1 MKKIISFLCFIFV
14 LCAAT
19 KAAAPELVDFK
30 DLQGFDRQY
39 YRYVPESYNAA
50 TPSGLIVCLHAFG
63 RTGEDFFTQYGFQ
76 ALADSMNIIVLA
88 PNALPEQDAA
98 VIKTMTDNVPQF
110 PLNALWGCGLKMTV
124 TVFDV
129 PYNGTI
135 LTSWDIVNATFN
147 AGVNDYAFINSII
160 GATKTS
166 YNISTDNV
174 FIIGLS
180 MGGYMAY
187 QYSLFYSNTLAGM
200 ISVNGTMGNLI
211 QRKYFREKLPVCDFH
226 SVDDEV
232 VPYAGSYDIK
242 VHYKVAVG
250 DTVILKATVAMGNPK
265 KDVISLWVGKNG
277 DRTTPDSL
285 VFDSIANKTT
295 AVKLTYPNLT
305 TGDDYVHYKM
315 TGGTHAYSY
324 STANG
329 DCLDLNTEFLNF
341 ITKHSTLIPTGIK
354 STKNIDLQIFQNT
367 AKDFIQIMGIRA
379 IQSATI
385 IGMDGRE
392 IISFKGL
399 ANTVDISSLKP
410 GLYFVKILADGK
422 TTVKKFIKK

>member
-1 MKKIISFLCFIFV
+1 MKKLTTFLFV
-14 LCAAT
+14 LLAVV
-19 KAAAPELVDFK
+19 KAAATPELVNFK

-63 RTGEDFFTQYGFQ
+63 RTGEDFFTQYSFQ
-76 ALADSMNIIVLA
+76 QMADSMNIIVLA
-88 PNALPEQDAA
+88 PNALAEQDAA
-98 VIKTMTDNVPQF
+98 VVKTMTENVPQF

-129 PYNGTI
+129 PFGDQI
-135 LTSWDIVNATFN
+135 IPSWNIVDATFN

-166 YNISTDNV
+166 YNISANNI
-174 FIIGLS
+174 FMIGLS

-187 QYSLFYSNTLAGM
+187 QYSLYYGETLAGM
-200 ISVNGTMGNLI
+200 ISVNGTMGNAI
-211 QRKYFREKLPVCDFH
+211 QRKYFKKKLPICDFH

-232 VPYAGSYDIK
+232 VPYAGSYGI
-242 VHYKVAVG
+242 VVPYKVNA
-250 DTVILKATVAMGNPK
+250 DTVMLKATVAMGNPK
-265 KDVISLWVGKNG
+265 SEVITLWVGKNA
-277 DRTTPDSL
+277 DRVTPDSL
-285 VFDSIANKTT
+285 VFDSISNKTT
-295 AVKLTYPNLT
+295 AVKYTYPNLT
-305 TGDDYVHYKM
+305 TGDDYVHFKM

-324 STANG
+324 SSANG
-329 DCLDLNTEFLNF
+329 DCLDYNTEFSNF
-341 ITKHSTLIPTGIK
+341 IIKHSTIIPT
-354 STKNIDLQIFQNT
+354 SLTSAKNIDLQIFQNT
-367 AKDFIQIMGIRA
+367 AKDFIQVMGIRA

-385 IGMDGRE
+385 IGMDGRQ

-399 ANTVDISSLKP
+399 ANKVDISSLKP
-410 GLYFVKILADGK
+410 GLYFVKILAEGK